1 MRPGAPTIILVA
13 AAVTAAAC
21 GERAAGG
28 AGPAVG
34 SAGPAAGSA
43 GAAGH
48 GDRRAAIDDA
58 QLTKLLR
65 EADAHGAVLV
75 TEVATGAVVASAGV
89 GRDVAAPVLPLS
101 VIKLCLAALW
111 WEHDRG
117 DGDFAYRGRRVTVH
131 DVLVDGWDHP
141 GEEMA
146 IELRRTLGAQA
157 MLAELRGYGLGAGL
171 TLPGDADDA
180 RWGSALSIGEHDAVV
195 TLPIVAG
202 FLRAIGGGTSL
213 LRPETRQRLQS
224 AMRGAV
230 EQGTAKSAGARL
242 GAMSSIDER
251 SESGGEGPCR
261 LRRRGG
267 GPPPFDRLAP
277 RRQDRH
283 RAVRRGA
290 ARRLVRRADLRSRRA
305 AIYGRRVR
313 RAPRTGRRRGR
324 GNRRRDRPASRREAM
339 TSRMAMVG
347 LRGQ

>member
-1 MRPGAPTIILVA
+1 MRPRAPMMILL
-13 AAVTAAAC
+13 AVSLATVAC
-21 GERAAGG
+21 GRSERAGNMRAEHPSASQSERGPASEASSHAGRASATGDGSDGASAAGG
-28 AGPAVG
+28 GARPAGG
-34 SAGPAAGSA
+34 GA
-43 GAAGH
+43 GASL
-48 GDRRAAIDDA
+48 DRGQRASIDDA
-58 QLTKLLR
+58 QLAKLLR

-157 MLAELRGYGLGAGL
+157 MLAELRGYGLGARL
-171 TLPGDADDA
+171 TLPADADDA
-180 RWGSALSIGEHDAVV
+180 RWGSALSIGEHDVVV

-242 GAMSSIDER
+242 GAIDWRLGGKTGTGPFGAEPHDGWFAGLIFER
-251 SESGGEGPCR
+251 GAPRYTVAVYVERHGP
-261 LRRRGG
+261 GG
-267 GPPPFDRLAP
+267 GVAAGIAAEIVRLL
-277 RRQDRH
+277 
-283 RAVRRGA
+283 A
-290 ARRLVRRADLRSRRA
+290 AR
-305 AIYGRRVR
+305 
-313 RAPRTGRRRGR
+313 P
-324 GNRRRDRPASRREAM
+324 
-339 TSRMAMVG
+339 
-347 LRGQ
+347 

>member
-1 MRPGAPTIILVA
+1 MRPGAPTMILVA
-13 AAVTAAAC
+13 AAVIAVVC
-21 GERAAGG
+21 GCSERAVGG
-28 AGPAVG
+28 AAVG

-251 SESGGEGPCR
+251 SESGRGPAGSAGGEGARPLSIAWR
-261 LRRRGG
+261 LGGKTGTGPFGAEPHDGWFAGLIFDRGAPRYTVAVYVERHGPGG
-267 GPPPFDRLAP
+267 GVAAGIAAEIVRLL
-277 RRQDRH
+277 
-283 RAVRRGA
+283 A
-290 ARRLVRRADLRSRRA
+290 AR
-305 AIYGRRVR
+305 
-313 RAPRTGRRRGR
+313 P
-324 GNRRRDRPASRREAM
+324 
-339 TSRMAMVG
+339 
-347 LRGQ
+347 